1 MATTIKNKVK
11 NHMNYL
17 KPVANTALIITMI
30 GTVAFLDIG
39 TARGQEVICNPV
51 ASKTYKRVK
60 TRNFYVNICG
70 DSSRPTQYVG
80 TSNRGQA
87 IVLPLSSYSNGR
99 YVAVNGNVRYVLT
112 SSFLTVTKG
121 SRVIVKEKVTSWDN

>member
-1 MATTIKNKVK
+1 
-11 NHMNYL
+11 MNYL
-17 KPVANTALIITMI
+17 KLVVKIASMITMI
-30 GTVAFLDIG
+30 GTVISLDIRD
-39 TARGQEVICNPV
+39 TRSQEVICNPV
-51 ASKTYKRVK
+51 ASRTYKRVK

-80 TSNRGQA
+80 TSNGGQA

-121 SRVIVKEKVTSWDN
+121 SRVIVKEKVTSWGN

>member
-1 MATTIKNKVK
+1 
-11 NHMNYL
+11 MNYL
-17 KPVANTALIITMI
+17 TLVAKVTSIITMI
-30 GTVAFLDIG
+30 GTVVFFDIG
-39 TARGQEVICNPV
+39 DARSQEVICNPV
-51 ASKTYKRVK
+51 ASRTYRRVK

-80 TSNRGQA
+80 TSNGGQA

-121 SRVIVKEKVTSWDN
+121 SRVIVKEKVTSWGN

>member
-11 NHMNYL
+11 NHMNCL
-17 KPVANTALIITMI
+17 KPVANIALIITMI

-80 TSNRGQA
+80 TSNGGQA

-121 SRVIVKEKVTSWDN
+121 SRVIVKEKVTSWGN